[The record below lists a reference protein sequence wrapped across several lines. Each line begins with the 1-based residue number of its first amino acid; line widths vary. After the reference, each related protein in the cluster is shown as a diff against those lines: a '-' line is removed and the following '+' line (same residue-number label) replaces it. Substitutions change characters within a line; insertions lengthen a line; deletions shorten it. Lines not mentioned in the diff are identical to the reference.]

1 MISIVMPYYKKRKFF
16 EETLSSV
23 LNQTYKKFE
32 LLIIY
37 DDVDKDDIKFIK
49 KIIKKEKDKRIKLII
64 NSKNLGAGETRN
76 KGIKL
81 SKGKLIAFI
90 DSDDLWHRDKLK
102 KQLKFMI
109 KKNIQC
115 SHTYYKVVDA
125 NNKLIKIRKSK
136 KKLDHSD
143 LLKSCDIGLSSVILK
158 KKLINNYFC
167 FPNLKTKEDYVL
179 WLKLS
184 KKGHDFYVLNKPLS
198 SWRKVENS
206 LSSSTIQK
214 ISDGLK
220 VYLKFMKF
228 SFIKSFFYM
237 IRLSAYSLL
246 R

>member
-1 MISIVMPYYKKRKFF
+1 MISIIMPYYKKKQFVL
-16 EETLSSV
+16 EAINSV
-23 LNQTYKKFE
+23 LKQTYKKFE
-32 LLIIY
+32 LLIVY
-37 DDVDKDDIKFIK
+37 DDESKDDIYFIK
-49 KIIKKEKDKRIKLII
+49 KIKSKDKRIKLII
-64 NSKNLGAGETRN
+64 NKKNLGAGESRN

-90 DSDDLWHRDKLK
+90 DSDDIWHKDKLK

-109 KKNIQC
+109 DKKIKI
-115 SHTYYKVVDA
+115 SHTYYKVI
-125 NNKLIKIRKSK
+125 NENKKIINIRKSK
-136 KKLDHSD
+136 NKLTYLD
-143 LLKSCDIGLSSVILK
+143 LLKSCDIGLSTVVLD

-167 FPNLKTKEDYVL
+167 FANLKTKEDYVL

-184 KKGHDFYVLNKPLS
+184 KKDNAFYVLNKPLS

-228 SFIKSFFYM
+228 NFFKSCFYL